1 MRQWSKYV
9 NDIST
14 LQEIFITTI
23 LTSRKAQIA
32 QLNIGYSSTEETSNK
47 WVSHSLADPLTMS
60 RSDDSLLATC
70 FRIQIYSLF
79 RNVAFCQ
86 KRGYQFR
93 QVGEKSVLII

>member
-23 LTSRKAQIA
+23 LTSRNAQIA
-32 QLNIGYSSTEETSNK
+32 QLNIGYSCTEETSNK

-60 RSDDSLLATC
+60 RSDDSFTC
-70 FRIQIYSLF
+70 HMLQNPDIFIIQKCCILSKKRIPI
-79 RNVAFCQ
+79 
-86 KRGYQFR
+86 
-93 QVGEKSVLII
+93 